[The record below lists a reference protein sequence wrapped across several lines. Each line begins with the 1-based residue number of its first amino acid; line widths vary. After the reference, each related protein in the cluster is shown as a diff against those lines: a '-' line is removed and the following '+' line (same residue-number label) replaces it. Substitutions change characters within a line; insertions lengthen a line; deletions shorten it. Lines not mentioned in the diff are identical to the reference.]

1 MKLQI
6 CNLLKIAFLLLLLGG
21 GMFDVAAQNTTV
33 TVKGKVSDAQNQ
45 PMAGAVVL
53 VKGTARGTTTTAD
66 GTFTIRAKQSDYLVF
81 SMLGYA
87 EQEIQIGQRTSLDV
101 VLMDEASAIDEVVI
115 EVGYGSQVK
124 KDITGTVSMLAVDEV
139 LKAPVVNF
147 DQALTGRIA
156 GVSVS
161 SADGQPGEDMNIV
174 IRGANSLTQS
184 NEPLYVVDGFPMES
198 FSSSAVNANDIESFT
213 VLKDASATAI
223 YGARGANGVIIIE
236 TKKGMEGKPTIT
248 YNGQYGFQHVAKQMD
263 MMNAAQFV
271 EYIIERQPTQADR
284 YLTDLGRTME
294 DYKAMGAGIDWQ
306 DKLFQTAP
314 ISMHNVS
321 LRGGTKQTK
330 YALSLSAAN
339 QDGVIICSGYEKYQ
353 GRISLTQQL
362 SKKAKLTFNASYTA
376 DKTHGQTSSS
386 AQASSNQYASY
397 LMYRTWAF
405 RPVVLSGGETLDDEL
420 FDDAFDGS
428 ASAVMNPILSTKND
442 YKVRKKHNFS
452 TNAKLEYNIS
462 KALKLT
468 ISGGYT
474 DARNQATEFN
484 NSSTYKGYPTLTNV
498 KGVSGSYT
506 NTETTSWMNENMLS
520 YKKNWNNNRHKFD
533 AVVAFTMEGVQSE
546 RFGYS
551 SKLIPIESL
560 GMSGIDEGLPDTMTA
575 VMSENTLMSWLGR
588 INYSYRSRYMLT
600 MSFRADGSSKFTK
613 NNRWGYFPSAAVAW
627 RIGEERFMRNVRWV
641 NDLKLRLSYGV
652 TGNNR
657 VGDFSALPAMSLN
670 DYYSFNNGNPSEI
683 VAPTNLG
690 NRDLTWESTEQIDLG
705 LDVRLFKNRVSLTV
719 DAYQK
724 TTRDLLLN
732 ANLPYNSGYTTVYK
746 NIGKVRNRGMEFT
759 LSTVNIRTKDFEW
772 TSDFNI
778 AFNRSRVMAL
788 AEGEENLLS
797 SVSLTGDFNSTYLYL
812 AQVGQP
818 IAQFYGIAWDG
829 VYGYEDFNQD
839 AAGNYILK
847 HSVPTNGNDRS
858 VIQPGDIKYVDQN
871 GDGVVNDLDM
881 VVIGRCEPIHEG
893 GFNNTFTYKGLSLGV
908 FFQWKYGFDVMN
920 ANRIFFEGNYGN
932 KNINQFASYVD
943 RWSPTNTDS
952 KNFRVGGRGPA
963 GVYSSRTIEDG
974 SFLRLKTL
982 SLSYTFPKKLVRK
995 LRLQSLALTLS
1006 AQNLWTWTDYTGLD
1020 PEVST
1025 RNSALTPNFDYSA
1038 YARNKTYMAG
1048 LKVTF

>member
-1 MKLQI
+1 M
-6 CNLLKIAFLLLLLGG
+6 CNLMKFCILLLFVGG
-21 GMFDVAAQNTTV
+21 GICASFAQNATV
-33 TVKGKVSDAQNQ
+33 TVKGKVSDSQNQ

-53 VKGTARGTTTTAD
+53 VKGSARGTTTTAD

-87 EQEIQIGQRTSLDV
+87 EQEILIGKRTTLDV
-101 VLMDEASAIDEVVI
+101 VLQDEASAIDEVVI
-115 EVGYGSQVK
+115 EVGYGTQVK
-124 KDITGTVSMLAVDEV
+124 KDITGTVSMLHVDEV

-161 SADGQPGEDMNIV
+161 SADGQPGQDMDIV
-174 IRGANSLTQS
+174 VRGANSLTQS
-184 NEPLYVVDGFPMES
+184 NAPLYVVDGFPMES

-236 TKKGMEGKPTIT
+236 TKKGMEGKPTVT
-248 YNGQYGFQHVAKQMD
+248 YNGQYGFQQVAKQMD
-263 MMNAAQFV
+263 MKNAAQFV
-271 EYIIERQPTQADR
+271 EYIIERQPSQADR
-284 YLTDLGRTME
+284 YLGDLGRTME
-294 DYKAMGAGIDWQ
+294 DYQAMGEGISWQ

-330 YALSLSAAN
+330 YSLSISAAN

-353 GRISLTQQL
+353 GRVSLTQQL

-386 AQASSNQYASY
+386 AQADSNMYASY

-405 RPVVLSGGETLDDEL
+405 RPVVLMGGESLDEEL

-428 ASAVMNPILSTKND
+428 SSAVMNPILSTKND
-442 YKVRKKHNFS
+442 YKVRKKHNFM
-452 TNAKLEYNIS
+452 TNAKLDYTII
-462 KALKLT
+462 KGLKLT

-498 KGVSGSYT
+498 KGVSGSYM

-520 YKKNWNNNRHKFD
+520 YNKNWGNGRHKLD
-533 AVVAFTMEGVQSE
+533 AVVAFTMEGQKSE
-546 RFGYS
+546 KYGYS
-551 SKLIPIESL
+551 SKLIPLESL
-560 GMSGIDEGLPDTMTA
+560 GMSGIDEGLPDTMSA
-575 VMSENTLMSWLGR
+575 VLSSNALMSWLGR
-588 INYSYRSRYMLT
+588 VNYSYRSRYMLT

-613 NNRWGYFPSAAVAW
+613 ANRWGYFPSAAVAW
-627 RIGEERFMRNVRWV
+627 RVGEEKFMRNVRWV
-641 NDLKLRLSYGV
+641 NDLKLRASYGV

-657 VGDFSALPAMSLN
+657 VGDFSTYQSMTLN
-670 DYYSFNNGNPSEI
+670 DYYSFANGTPGEVVVPSS
-683 VAPTNLG
+683 LG
-690 NRDLTWESTEQIDLG
+690 NRDLTWESTEQVDFG
-705 LDVRLFKNRVSLTV
+705 LDVRLFKNRLSLTV

-732 ANLPYNSGYTTVYK
+732 ANLPYSSGYTTQYK
-746 NIGKVRNRGMEFT
+746 NVGKVRNRGLEVT
-759 LSTVNIRTKDFEW
+759 LSTVNVRTKDFEW
-772 TSDFNI
+772 TSEFNI

-797 SVSLTGDFNSTYLYL
+797 SVSLTADFNATYLYL
-812 AQVGQP
+812 AQVGAP

-829 VYGYEDFNQD
+829 VYGYEDFDRD
-839 AAGNYILK
+839 AAGKYTLK
-847 HSVPTNGNDRS
+847 NNVPTNGNDRS
-858 VIQPGDIKYVDQN
+858 AIQPGDIKYVDQN
-871 GDGVVNDLDM
+871 GDGVVNDQDN

-908 FFQWKYGFDVMN
+908 FFQWKYGYDVMN

-982 SLSYTFPKKLVRK
+982 SLSYNFPRKLVRK

-1006 AQNLWTWTDYTGLD
+1006 AQNLFTWTNYSGLD

-1048 LKVTF
+1048 LNVTF